1 MVAALAAALALAVI
15 VGHRRRTLLKMWLT
29 STPRPINALKT
40 SRLLNASSPS
50 RPRPSLHPSCLPPI
64 LPSLTFAVLARCY
77 SCS

>member
-50 RPRPSLHPSCLPPI
+50 RPRHPSCLPPI